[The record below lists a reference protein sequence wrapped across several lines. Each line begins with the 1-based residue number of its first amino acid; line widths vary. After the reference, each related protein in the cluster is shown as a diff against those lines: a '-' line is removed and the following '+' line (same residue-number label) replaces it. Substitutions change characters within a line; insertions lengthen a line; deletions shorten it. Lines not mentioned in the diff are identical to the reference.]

1 MTLFSELT
9 RTIYHVHIV
18 AAAASEAC
26 RLFVKSYK
34 HILGKL
40 SGIAEI
46 PSSAILIKDREMLV
60 NEIAYVLRNSMAAGI
75 RATPF
80 NYLWCSG
87 PVYFNMMP
95 AYPHKTIGE
104 ISSCNV
110 SSRLHTKIKLPDHY
124 RIRENGLIDPTC
136 YVNHSKVT
144 KICLETFGS
153 GTPKELDIH
162 SRLKLAETLRKMFGL
177 GVRQLARLTFCS
189 PDLLARIYGK

>member
-1 MTLFSELT
+1 
-9 RTIYHVHIV
+9 
-18 AAAASEAC
+18 
-26 RLFVKSYK
+26 
-34 HILGKL
+34 
-40 SGIAEI
+40 
-46 PSSAILIKDREMLV
+46 MLV

-136 YVNHSKVT
+136 YVNHSKV
-144 KICLETFGS
+144 
-153 GTPKELDIH
+153 
-162 SRLKLAETLRKMFGL
+162 ETLFGNPGFMMACIDAKIL
-177 GVRQLARLTFCS
+177 TGNLNSECSSKHATLTRNWRL
-189 PDLLARIYGK
+189 P